1 LGPAIHSG
9 GEAIS
14 GRFMV
19 PIILLFLM
27 AAPRFNEARAAW
39 RISFLL
45 SAISA
50 FASAQAGTIYHSVIA
65 LIYTMKVAVSSW
77 GMPVIFSE
85 YAPSL
90 LDVKTFHTVL
100 VLPSVTFESL
110 TTGIAGISVTK
121 LLWNQTPFFILFL
134 MSLIPGIWMLRGI
147 VTTMKM
153 PKM

>member
-1 LGPAIHSG
+1 
-9 GEAIS
+9 
-14 GRFMV
+14 MV

-147 VTTMKM
+147 VTTLCK
-153 PKM
+153 PTSPED